1 MPRSFAALV
10 VVAIFLAAC
19 GGSEST
25 DSSPLSAQPC
35 TSDLCGAPGTPIAV
49 QLTDFNHATDLLQV
63 AIGASTVTLVIDAN
77 THPQRAHDAC
87 ADDGHVGRIIAQW
100 NSTAPMNPFG
110 HFDVAGDREPGG
122 SGSGA
127 YHRVLV
133 SLAQAGAQ
141 AVITVAENAT
151 TVATLQPV
159 CPAAS

>member
-10 VVAIFLAAC
+10 VALSLAAC
-19 GGSEST
+19 GGSDAT
-25 DSSPLSAQPC
+25 DTSALSAQPC
-35 TSDLCGAPGTPIAV
+35 TSDLCGAPGTPITV

-63 AIGASTVTLVIDAN
+63 AIGASTVTLVIDSS

-87 ADDGHVGRIIAQW
+87 ADDGPMGRIIAQW
-100 NSTAPMNPFG
+100 NSTAPMDPFG
-110 HFDVAGDREPGG
+110 QFDVAGDREPGG

-133 SLAQAGAQ
+133 SLARAGAQ
-141 AVITVAENAT
+141 AVITVAADAT
-151 TVATLQPV
+151 TVASLQPV